1 MQSNIQRKSLRIVC
15 AMAVAIFGVTGCAS
29 LKNRNL
35 ADANTVL
42 TKVGKFAEDSFYSC
56 LLNGYT
62 QGLSPAQARDECATQ
77 LLADDQKGFGG
88 SIGDIQAGKA
98 SFFDPSKITAACNS
112 GDPTRG
118 QASGSNT
125 TPGWGKNTWG
135 RDAEMQPSSG
145 TAPKGLT
152 EEQSNKLKREAIEA
166 SETEWK
172 KYNDLATKELAA
184 EKALKAAKETGDQ
197 QQIQKA
203 QKDLDDAKKATAAQG
218 TKALNTS
225 EEAEKDPNAG
235 GTVRTAGEPSACDQA
250 LQSARE
256 LLRECHRTKWKDFRC
271 QQLRARMGGCPDPAL
286 ILVDPDQGYSCGAKV
301 DAEAVKNAWVAKCEQ
316 RVKFGPD
323 GPNPCEP
330 PMIDRSG
337 RFGQGKMGDI
347 CGNPYAQTDP
357 DRDECSTVTIGKQFG
372 EIDIQEL
379 IVVFLNK
386 FGGPIVVIPTN
397 PNPPPRPGPD
407 PRPGP
412 GPK

>member
-1 MQSNIQRKSLRIVC
+1 MKSGFPRNC
-15 AMAVAIFGVTGCAS
+15 WHAMAPIVIVMFAVAGCAPS
-29 LKNRNL
+29 PSQKMVR
-35 ADANTVL
+35 ADAVL

-118 QASGSNT
+118 QSSGQRN
-125 TPGWGKNTWG
+125 TPGWGTNTWG
-135 RDAEMQPSSG
+135 RNAEMSSG
-145 TAPKGLT
+145 SGTVSKGLT
-152 EEQSNKLKREAIEA
+152 KEQSEKLKVEAIEA
-166 SETEWK
+166 AKTEWK
-172 KYNDLATKELAA
+172 EYNKIAMEELAA
-184 EKALKAAKETGDQ
+184 EKALEAAKKTGDQ

-203 QKDLDDAKKATAAQG
+203 QKDLDDAKKATADQVK
-218 TKALNTS
+218 KALDTS
-225 EEAEKDPNAG
+225 EKATKDPNAG

-250 LQSARE
+250 LEGARE
-256 LLRECHRTKWKDFRC
+256 LLRECHRTQWKDFRC
-271 QQLRARMGGCPDPAL
+271 QQLQARMSGCPDPVL

-301 DAEAVKNAWVAKCEQ
+301 NPEAVKDAWVAKCEQ

-323 GPNPCEP
+323 GPNPCKP
-330 PMIDRSG
+330 PVIDGAG

-357 DRDECSTVTIGKQFG
+357 DRDECLTVTIGKEFG
-372 EIDIQEL
+372 AIDIQEL
-379 IVVFLNK
+379 LVVFLNK
-386 FGGPIVVIPTN
+386 FGGPIVVIPK
-397 PNPPPRPGPD
+397 D
-407 PRPGP
+407 PCPLPCP

>member
-1 MQSNIQRKSLRIVC
+1 MQSQIRSNSLRIVC
-15 AMAVAIFGVTGCAS
+15 AIVMAIFGVTGCAN

-35 ADANTVL
+35 AGANTVL

-88 SIGDIQAGKA
+88 PIGDIQAGKA

-118 QASGSNT
+118 QTSGHRNV
-125 TPGWGKNTWG
+125 PGHGVNTWG
-135 RDAEMQPSSG
+135 QESNEYKGLPKEESNRQKDSAVAHWENEAAKSLQLARDADKASMALDEARRAAMNDPTNKDKEKAYQEAKTKSEAADKASK
-145 TAPKGLT
+145 A
-152 EEQSNKLKREAIEA
+152 QSALQEEA
-166 SETEWK
+166 SDK
-172 KYNDLATKELAA
+172 
-184 EKALKAAKETGDQ
+184 AKE
-197 QQIQKA
+197 
-203 QKDLDDAKKATAAQG
+203 
-218 TKALNTS
+218 
-225 EEAEKDPNAG
+225 DPNKKPVPVGRPVAG
-235 GTVRTAGEPSACDQA
+235 DSPCEQA
-250 LQSARE
+250 QQAARE

-271 QQLRARMGGCPDPAL
+271 QQLQAMMSGCPDPAL

-301 DAEAVKNAWVAKCEQ
+301 DPEAAKNAWVAKCEQ

-330 PMIDRSG
+330 PMIDGSG

-357 DRDECSTVTIGKQFG
+357 DRDECTTVTIGKQFG

-397 PNPPPRPGPD
+397 PNPH

>member
-1 MQSNIQRKSLRIVC
+1 MQKQIRSISVHIVC
-15 AMAVAIFGVTGCAS
+15 AMVIAIFGVTGCAN

-35 ADANTVL
+35 AGANTVL

-118 QASGSNT
+118 QTSGNNT
-125 TPGWGKNTWG
+125 RPGWGNNTWG
-135 RDAEMQPSSG
+135 EKSDQS
-145 TAPKGLT
+145 KGLSKEESNRQKDEAIAHAENETTKFNNLEQKEIEKT
-152 EEQSNKLKREAIEA
+152 EALKEAKKSGDPAKIETAKVEQEAANKAAVEQAGKALEAIE
-166 SETEWK
+166 
-172 KYNDLATKELAA
+172 
-184 EKALKAAKETGDQ
+184 KARE
-197 QQIQKA
+197 
-203 QKDLDDAKKATAAQG
+203 
-218 TKALNTS
+218 
-225 EEAEKDPNAG
+225 DPNQKPMPVG
-235 GTVRTAGEPSACDQA
+235 RPVAGESPCEQA

-256 LLRECHRTKWKDFRC
+256 LLRECHRTQWKDFRC
-271 QQLRARMGGCPDPAL
+271 QQLQASMSGCPDPTL

-301 DAEAVKNAWVAKCEQ
+301 DPEAVKNAWVAKCEK

-330 PMIDRSG
+330 PMIDRAG

-357 DRDECSTVTIGKQFG
+357 NQDECSTVTIGKQFG

-407 PRPGP
+407 PRPVP
-412 GPK
+412 H

>member
-1 MQSNIQRKSLRIVC
+1 MKSGFLRNC
-15 AMAVAIFGVTGCAS
+15 WHAMAPIVIVMFAVAGCAPS
-29 LKNRNL
+29 PSQKMVR
-35 ADANTVL
+35 ADAVL

-77 LLADDQKGFGG
+77 LLADDKKGFGG

-118 QASGSNT
+118 QSSGQGYV
-125 TPGWGKNTWG
+125 PGYGSYTWG
-135 RDAEMQPSSG
+135 EK
-145 TAPKGLT
+145 T
-152 EEQSNKLKREAIEA
+152 N
-166 SETEWK
+166 
-172 KYNDLATKELAA
+172 TKEGLSEKESLRQKEELVAKAGAENKKFDELVEKELEAHKNLEEVKATGDKAATDKAEEERKKAYDAALDQLAKVKIA
-184 EKALKAAKETGDQ
+184 EEKAKG
-197 QQIQKA
+197 
-203 QKDLDDAKKATAAQG
+203 
-218 TKALNTS
+218 
-225 EEAEKDPNAG
+225 DPNDKPQPVGRTVAG
-235 GTVRTAGEPSACDQA
+235 DSPCEQA
-250 LQSARE
+250 LQAARE
-256 LLRECHRTKWKDFRC
+256 LLRECHRTQWKDFRC
-271 QQLRARMGGCPDPAL
+271 QQLQARMSGCPDPAL

-301 DAEAVKNAWVAKCEQ
+301 NPEAVKDAWVAKCEQ

-330 PMIDRSG
+330 PVIDGAG

-357 DRDECSTVTIGKQFG
+357 DRDECLTVTIGKEFG

-386 FGGPIVVIPTN
+386 AGGPIVVIPTN
-397 PNPPPRPGPD
+397 PKPH